1 MAFSVSIAMRGF
13 REPFPRA
20 KAIPGVS
27 TDSEIIERSL
37 EEPEAF
43 SGIFERH
50 VRPVGGY
57 IRRRV
62 GADAV
67 DDALSETFLV
77 AFRRRASFDRS
88 VGSALPWLLGI
99 ATRIVKRH
107 RADEARQ
114 WRSFAAASAAAP
126 VGDGGHGGVDE
137 RIDADAAV
145 RALAPR
151 IAALSARDR
160 DTLLLYAWGDL
171 TYEQIAIALG
181 VPVGTVR
188 SRLNRVRRR
197 LAPPGS
203 HTAARLTW
211 MAKEES
217 DVAYGTGA

>member
-1 MAFSVSIAMRGF
+1 M
-13 REPFPRA
+13 
-20 KAIPGVS
+20 S
-27 TDSEIIERSL
+27 TDSEIIERSIG
-37 EEPEAF
+37 EPEAF

-57 IRRRV
+57 IRRRL
-62 GADAV
+62 GADVV

-77 AFRRRASFDRS
+77 AFRRRGSFDRN

-99 ATRIVKRH
+99 ATRVVKRH
-107 RADEARQ
+107 RADEAKQ
-114 WRSFAAASAAAP
+114 WRSFEAASGAAHVP
-126 VGDGGHGGVDE
+126 DSDHGAADD
-137 RIDADAAV
+137 RMDADAAV

-171 TYEQIAIALG
+171 TYEQIAIALD
-181 VPVGTVR
+181 VPVGTIR
-188 SRLNRVRRR
+188 SRLNRVRRK

-203 HTAARLTW
+203 HSATRLTW

-217 DVAYGTGA
+217 DVAYGTRA